1 MSTYTKIKTL
11 PLSLFN
17 NAEYLSFMNHV
28 LDLAN
33 GNSGDGDSESP
44 DEISLLTDSDGIPE
58 LGLTKEFLDTYEAD
72 LLAMAD
78 VVDESRTS
86 QETEQMTLHDT
97 NRDNLAIYII
107 TRISRAG
114 TLPLEAE
121 RDAGKYLYKVIKPY
135 NGIARLPMA
144 QETAKIKGLLL
155 DLRKDENKPYVTT
168 LGLDAYLAELEKE
181 NNAYDRLSQQR
192 VQNRTISKKES
203 GANLRKR
210 IDVYYD
216 DLTLLAQSYGVAKP
230 SEKATAFIAALNQL
244 IAETTAAYNQRMAA
258 GEFEQRLLEL
268 RTLNGGLLETGARSR
283 AYTRAYARRRLREP
297 GRDLTVT
304 SLPPTRKR
312 EIKREGKQ
320 FPFSFYSVYLRRK
333 FLKQSDM
340 ETTTSL
346 KTFEVTIP
354 EKYADI
360 LKKFIT
366 SLEGKVKA
374 QKKSGL
380 DEALEDVK
388 SGRIY
393 HAESTKD
400 LMKQILDCGN
410 AISKEIGC

>member
-1 MSTYTKIKTL
+1 MRASTYTRSSTYNASPAS
-11 PLSLFN
+11 PL
-17 NAEYLSFMNHV
+17 AAG
-28 LDLAN
+28 DRQDKGPLA
-33 GNSGDGDSESP
+33 G
-44 DEISLLTDSDGIPE
+44 
-58 LGLTKEFLDTYEAD
+58 
-72 LLAMAD
+72 
-78 VVDESRTS
+78 
-86 QETEQMTLHDT
+86 
-97 NRDNLAIYII
+97 
-107 TRISRAG
+107 
-114 TLPLEAE
+114 
-121 RDAGKYLYKVIKPY
+121 
-135 NGIARLPMA
+135 
-144 QETAKIKGLLL
+144 
-155 DLRKDENKPYVTT
+155 LRKDENKPYVTT

-216 DLTLLAQSYGVAKP
+216 DLTLLAQSYGVAKRP
-230 SEKATAFIAALNQL
+230 RKRPLHRRPQPAD
-244 IAETTAAYNQRMAA
+244 RRDHR
-258 GEFEQRLLEL
+258 RLQPAHGRLQ
-268 RTLNGGLLETGARSR
+268 ETGARSR

-393 HAESTKD
+393 HAESTK
-400 LMKQILDCGN
+400 I
-410 AISKEIGC
+410 